1 MKAKLALWLLFPLIL
16 LQSCFPGTCPGTRTS
31 RGTGNGPVTGIGTN
45 PRRGNGEL
53 LLTEANPAGGFNYS
67 YFLFIPDG
75 TPYGQELTLIVEPCN
90 SGFADDDYD
99 RHLEKGRRTASIDFY
114 IGNYVA
120 RKLNCPL
127 IVPVFPRPE
136 SEWEIYTHLF
146 DRDVATQKNNSL
158 ERIDLQLLAMIE
170 DAQNRLREKGYM
182 IREQILMTG
191 FSASGSFVNRFTAI
205 HPGKILAAAA
215 GGTSGLL
222 ICPVDSLE
230 GSPLGFPLG
239 TFDFQKLFGRQFDAV
254 SFSRTPQY
262 YYIGEHDTN
271 DAVPYKDGYDQ
282 LESHLV
288 SELLGKEIHPAR
300 WNKCINIYLENN
312 IMAKFKTYERT
323 GHEVTD
329 DIREDVLRFFRE
341 QLNLV

>member
-1 MKAKLALWLLFPLIL
+1 MILTDDGLNIFIMKAKLVPWLLFPIIL
-16 LQSCFPGTCPGTRTS
+16 LQSCFPGT
-31 RGTGNGPVTGIGTN
+31 GTG
-45 PRRGNGEL
+45 RGRGRGEL

-75 TPYGQELTLIVEPCN
+75 TPCDEELTLIVEPGN
-90 SGFADDDYD
+90 SGFADDDYN

-136 SEWEIYTHLF
+136 SEWKIYTHIY

-158 ERIDLQLLAMIE
+158 GRIDLQLLAMVE
-170 DAQNRLREKGYM
+170 DAQKRLREKGYR

-205 HPGKILAAAA
+205 HPGKVLAAAA

-222 ICPVDSLE
+222 ICPVDTLE
-230 GSPLGFPLG
+230 GIPLGFPLG
-239 TFDFQKLFGRQFDAV
+239 TYDFQKLFGRQFDAV
-254 SFSRTPQY
+254 SFSGTPQY
-262 YYIGEHDTN
+262 YYIGELDTN
-271 DAVPYKDGYDQ
+271 DAVPFEDGYDQ
-282 LESHLV
+282 NERQLV
-288 SELLGKEIHPAR
+288 YALLGQEIHPGR
-300 WNKCINIYLENN
+300 WNKCIKIYRENN
-312 IMAKFKTYERT
+312 INAQFKTYEGT

-329 DIREDVLRFFRE
+329 DIKADVLKFFRE
-341 QLNLV
+341 QLNQI

>member
-1 MKAKLALWLLFPLIL
+1 MKIRLAIL
-16 LQSCFPGTCPGTRTS
+16 LYLLLIGHSCISDTER
-31 RGTGNGPVTGIGTN
+31 
-45 PRRGNGEL
+45 GEL
-53 LLTEANPAGGFNYS
+53 LLAEANPAGGFNYS
-67 YFLFIPDG
+67 YFLYIPDG
-75 TPYGQELTLIVEPCN
+75 TPYGQELTLIVEPGN

-136 SEWEIYTHLF
+136 SEWKVYTHLF
-146 DRDVATQKNNSL
+146 DRDVATQKDNSL
-158 ERIDLQLLAMIE
+158 ERIDLQLLAMVE

-205 HPGKILAAAA
+205 HPGKVLAAAA

-239 TFDFQKLFGRQFDAV
+239 TCDFQKLFGRQFDAV

-271 DAVPYKDGYDQ
+271 DAVPYEDGYDQ

-300 WNKCINIYLENN
+300 WKKCIKIYLENK
-312 IMAKFKTYERT
+312 IMAQFKTYERT

-329 DIREDVLRFFRE
+329 DIRKDVLRFFRE